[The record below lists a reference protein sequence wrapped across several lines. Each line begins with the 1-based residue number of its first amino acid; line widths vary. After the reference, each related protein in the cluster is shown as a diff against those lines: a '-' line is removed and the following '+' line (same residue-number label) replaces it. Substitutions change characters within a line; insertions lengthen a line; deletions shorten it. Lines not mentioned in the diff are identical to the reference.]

1 MDAATSPAAAR
12 RARLLESFPDGLILV
27 RGAAAEGVNP
37 NFFYLTG
44 LTEAAGVLAIS
55 AAGLR
60 VFTGK
65 DHPGPD
71 YVSGR
76 LVHQVLFLPPG
87 DPVAARWGEDARATH
102 EATHEDAVG
111 VDAVLSTAELD
122 TRLSGW
128 LQASS
133 RLHYVRAAPATV
145 GQIDVDTS
153 FVGSIRDRFLNLE
166 LHDATPA
173 VAELR
178 SVKEAAEIAAIER
191 AVAVTATG
199 FERVLSAL
207 RPGIMEHELDAEL
220 AAAYRAA
227 GAGFAFGPIV
237 GAGANALK
245 LHYRD
250 NDGPIRDGDLILVDS
265 GAKLDGYCADVT
277 RSYPANGRFTGR
289 QRELYQAVL
298 TAQQAAIEATRPGVT
313 LGELHT
319 AAWNEIDRAGHGES
333 FIHGIGH
340 HLGIE
345 THDAGEIHQPLRDGA
360 VITIEPGIYLPEEGI
375 GIRIEDDVLVTGNGS
390 RVLTEA
396 IPKSIEAI
404 EAGMARR

>member
-1 MDAATSPAAAR
+1 M
-12 RARLLESFPDGLILV
+12 
-27 RGAAAEGVNP
+27 
-37 NFFYLTG
+37 
-44 LTEAAGVLAIS
+44 
-55 AAGLR
+55 
-60 VFTGK
+60 
-65 DHPGPD
+65 
-71 YVSGR
+71 
-76 LVHQVLFLPPG
+76 
-87 DPVAARWGEDARATH
+87 
-102 EATHEDAVG
+102 
-111 VDAVLSTAELD
+111 
-122 TRLSGW
+122 
-128 LQASS
+128 
-133 RLHYVRAAPATV
+133 
-145 GQIDVDTS
+145 
-153 FVGSIRDRFLNLE
+153 
-166 LHDATPA
+166 
-173 VAELR
+173 
-178 SVKEAAEIAAIER
+178 
-191 AVAVTATG
+191 
-199 FERVLSAL
+199 
-207 RPGIMEHELDAEL
+207 
-220 AAAYRAA
+220 
-227 GAGFAFGPIV
+227 